1 MDSRENNAEL
11 FIFQSMAGGDKQAF
25 RYFFERYYEELCN
38 LVNLYLHDP
47 AVSEE
52 IVQEIFIWFWEIKE
66 QITIN
71 TSVKAYL
78 LKSSRNKCLNYIRD
92 QKRKFAIHE
101 EIRKHADPVHEMSDE
116 FLDAV
121 QLREIINHSVGR
133 LPDRMRE
140 IFLLRNEQN
149 YSYREIAEKLKI
161 TEKTVENQMGLALKK
176 LREYLRP
183 VYNKIFTLLI
193 MLFTH

>member
-11 FIFQSMAGGDKQAF
+11 FIFQSMAEGDKQAF

-38 LVNLYLHDP
+38 LVNIYLHDP
-47 AVSEE
+47 DISEE
-52 IVQEIFIWFWEIKE
+52 IVQDIFIRFWEMKE
-66 QITIN
+66 QISIN

-92 QKRKFAIHE
+92 QKRKFDIHE
-101 EIRKHADPVHEMSDE
+101 EIRKLADPVHEISDE
-116 FLDAV
+116 FLDAE
-121 QLREIINHSVGR
+121 QLREIINHSVNR

-161 TEKTVENQMGLALKK
+161 TEKTVENQMALALKK

-183 VYNKIFTLLI
+183 AYNKIFTFLLV
-193 MLFTH
+193 LLSL